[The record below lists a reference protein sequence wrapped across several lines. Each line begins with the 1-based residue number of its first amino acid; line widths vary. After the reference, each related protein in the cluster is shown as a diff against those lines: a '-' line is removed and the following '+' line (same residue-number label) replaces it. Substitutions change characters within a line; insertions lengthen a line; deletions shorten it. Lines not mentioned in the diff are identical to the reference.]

1 MLTALWQILS
11 MVGLIAIIYV
21 LAKVVRNFLKQKK

>member
-11 MVGLIAIIYV
+11 MVVLIAIIYV
-21 LAKVVRNFLKQKK
+21 LARVVNKFLKKK